1 MCLGKWVPSRARVAY
16 HAVEELPRIFLA
28 KIKAKQSVE
37 EAFNGSFDNISSMDN
52 FSEVGCTAFSFFIK
66 GNMMW
71 VANAGDSRMI
81 EIRQKSIRQ
90 ITYDHRIDNPVERQ
104 RLISKG
110 AIIRGSYIYVLNERK
125 CLKSIIPTRTLGDH
139 IFKEAGI
146 ISKPEIFKRKIFG
159 MGTALVA
166 GTNGF
171 WDEVSNEQAADI
183 VRKAKT
189 AKKAAKELLRKIY
202 ESDCDDL
209 DNITFMVIRP

>member
-1 MCLGKWVPSRARVAY
+1 
-16 HAVEELPRIFLA
+16 
-28 KIKAKQSVE
+28 
-37 EAFNGSFDNISSMDN
+37 
-52 FSEVGCTAFSFFIK
+52 
-66 GNMMW
+66 
-71 VANAGDSRMI
+71 
-81 EIRQKSIRQ
+81 
-90 ITYDHRIDNPVERQ
+90 
-104 RLISKG
+104 
-110 AIIRGSYIYVLNERK
+110 
-125 CLKSIIPTRTLGDH
+125 
-139 IFKEAGI
+139 
-146 ISKPEIFKRKIFG
+146 